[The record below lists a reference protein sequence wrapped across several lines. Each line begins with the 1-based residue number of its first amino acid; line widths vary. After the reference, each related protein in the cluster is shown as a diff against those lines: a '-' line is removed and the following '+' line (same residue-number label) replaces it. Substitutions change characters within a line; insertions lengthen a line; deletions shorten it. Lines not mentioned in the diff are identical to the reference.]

1 MSKKLLAIAIVC
13 FMVGT
18 GCTTP
23 GARLVP
29 HQNLQ
34 APNAWPKLLAVYM
47 PWFGNRVHMDVGYVS
62 YDPNVL
68 RHQIEQARHMGIS
81 GFVVDWYGESQPFSD
96 HNFALMQ
103 EAADESH
110 FQVALLYNESA
121 DEDAQATDD
130 AMSAMD
136 KAYKR
141 VHRAASSASQRLSD
155 L

>member
-1 MSKKLLAIAIVC
+1 MSKKLLVVAIVC

-18 GCTTP
+18 GCTSP

-81 GFVVDWYGESQPFSD
+81 GFVVDWYGESQPFSR
-96 HNFALMQ
+96 NRRPTTRAVTMPCLRWTRLT
-103 EAADESH
+103 API
-110 FQVALLYNESA
+110 LGRKLRI
-121 DEDAQATDD
+121 AT
-130 AMSAMD
+130 
-136 KAYKR
+136 
-141 VHRAASSASQRLSD
+141 LI
-155 L
+155 

>member
-1 MSKKLLAIAIVC
+1 MSKKLLVVAIVC

-18 GCTTP
+18 GCTSP

-68 RHQIEQARHMGIS
+68 RHQIEQALLCDERLQVEFRQLERRH
-81 GFVVDWYGESQPFSD
+81 P
-96 HNFALMQ
+96 
-103 EAADESH
+103 
-110 FQVALLYNESA
+110 
-121 DEDAQATDD
+121 
-130 AMSAMD
+130 
-136 KAYKR
+136 
-141 VHRAASSASQRLSD
+141 RAE
-155 L
+155 